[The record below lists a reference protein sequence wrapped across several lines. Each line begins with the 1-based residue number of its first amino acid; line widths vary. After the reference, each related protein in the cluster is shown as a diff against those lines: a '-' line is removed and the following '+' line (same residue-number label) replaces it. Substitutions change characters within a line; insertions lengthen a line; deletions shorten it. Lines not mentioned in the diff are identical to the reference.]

1 MFLSEKQLWH
11 LPPVGLEPVCPLNT
25 HNRSRLELT
34 GDVCSQAKPAHA
46 ADLSPVGALSHAR
59 TAAYALGSLNHPG
72 FVCCGKN
79 PRLRP
84 GTLTDMLL
92 KLLDSCSWAA
102 VRSMMQLTLVLG
114 LVAVAS
120 WFGVHAVTVVICL
133 LTTAFAAFCL
143 NICRA
148 NPISRVHDL
157 GEPGCIIM

>member
-1 MFLSEKQLWH
+1 M
-11 LPPVGLEPVCPLNT
+11 LEQ
-25 HNRSRLELT
+25 T
-34 GDVCSQAKPAHA
+34 GDMCSQAQVAHA
-46 ADLSPVGALSHAR
+46 ADLSLGGALSHAR
-59 TAAYALGSLNHPG
+59 TAAYAVGSLHHLGPVYG
-72 FVCCGKN
+72 AVCGEMS

-84 GTLTDMLL
+84 GTLEAMLL
-92 KLLDSCSWAA
+92 KLLDSCPWAA
-102 VRSMMQLTLVLG
+102 ACSMMQLTLVLG